1 MQGAGPATVSVA
13 EDRLSKESCLGL
25 PELDSTSID
34 LAKYPALH
42 FGKVAI
48 AVCQLQYFFCL
59 DQAAAQR
66 HLQTSRLRAARIV
79 RQSNELTA
87 FLWFSFDQA
96 RLCNALPIRQP
107 LVGDKEIQRAVFE
120 LFLSGDG

>member
-1 MQGAGPATVSVA
+1 MRGAGPATVSVA

-48 AVCQLQYFFCL
+48 AVCQLQYFFL
-59 DQAAAQR
+59 FWTRRQR
-66 HLQTSRLRAARIV
+66 GGIFKHRGC
-79 RQSNELTA
+79 ELLA
-87 FLWFSFDQA
+87 LFDSQM
-96 RLCNALPIRQP
+96 R
-107 LVGDKEIQRAVFE
+107 
-120 LFLSGDG
+120 